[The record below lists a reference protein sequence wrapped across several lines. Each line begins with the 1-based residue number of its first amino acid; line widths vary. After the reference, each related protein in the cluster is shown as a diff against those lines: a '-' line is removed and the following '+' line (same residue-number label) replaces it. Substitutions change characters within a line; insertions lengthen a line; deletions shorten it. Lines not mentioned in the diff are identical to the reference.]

1 MGNVQ
6 VGAAIAAS
14 FRFVGE
20 AWTKAWGVMLLLL
33 WFTAVLQVVQ
43 VLKPTWGSV
52 SLLGVIPTLFTVWRW
67 IQEVAFIKLQMP

>member
-33 WFTAVLQVVQ
+33 WFTAVLQVARATSP
-43 VLKPTWGSV
+43 VLVVAVYADQAASV
-52 SLLGVIPTLFTVWRW
+52 SGRPSSMMGR
-67 IQEVAFIKLQMP
+67 